1 MAAPATVA
9 PYGTW
14 PSPITADHVAAAET
28 LMQQLRLGPDGLS
41 WAQVRPHEGGRYALL
56 YRGWDGATSE
66 AVPPASNVRTRVHE
80 YGGGSYWWCGRQI
93 VFANFK
99 DQRLYRAAPGEAPV
113 PITPAPDRPAA
124 LRYADGTSTP
134 DGRWTI
140 CVRERHEPGGE
151 IHNELVALPVDGSRP
166 PHVIASGRD
175 FYAAPRISP
184 DGRRLA
190 WLCWDHPQMPWDG
203 CELWVA
209 GLEAGGLPEA
219 AQRVAGGPHESIFQ
233 PDWSPLGVL
242 HFVSDRSGWWNLYR
256 LRQGSVEAL
265 PAIEGDCAYPHWAFA
280 LSRYAFL
287 ADEQLAVVYSAGGFD
302 QLALVDPRRGSVT
315 PIDLEYTSFYVPHL
329 VGDTHDHVWFIAGS
343 PQRTPE
349 IVQLHIPTR
358 TLDVLHAGDDP
369 GLAPGFFSAP
379 EAIAYPSLDGAT
391 AHALF
396 YPACH
401 PAFRGPAGEPPPL
414 IVIGHGG
421 PTSQARPYLDLKI
434 QFWTS
439 RGFAVAD
446 LNYGGSTGFGRAYR
460 ERLRGQWGVVDV
472 ADAAHAVRHLA
483 AQGRVDG
490 RRAAV
495 RGGSAGGYLALCAL
509 TFTDAF
515 AAGASYYGVAD
526 LEALTRGMHKFE
538 ARYLDSL
545 VGPYPEQA
553 ARYRA
558 RSPIHHTDRLSC
570 PVILFQG
577 LEDAVVPP
585 AQAETM
591 VAALERKGLP
601 YAYLTFE
608 GEQHGFRKAE
618 TNRRCLEAELVFYGR
633 VFGFEP
639 AGPLE
644 PLEIRNLPAAS
655 A

>member
-1 MAAPATVA
+1 MAAAPTVA
-9 PYGTW
+9 PYGAW
-14 PSPITADHVAAAET
+14 PSPITADHMASAEI
-28 LMQQLRLGPDGLS
+28 LIQQLRLGPHGLS
-41 WAQVRPHEGGRYALL
+41 WAQIRPHEGGRYALL
-56 YRGWDGATSE
+56 YRGWDGTTAE
-66 AVPPASNVRTRVHE
+66 AVPPEFNVRTRVHE
-80 YGGGSYWWCGRQI
+80 YGGGSYWWCGREI
-93 VFANFK
+93 VFANFR
-99 DQRLYRAAPGEAPV
+99 DQRLYRAAPGAAPA

-124 LRYADGTSTP
+124 LRYADGASAP
-134 DGRWTI
+134 DGHWTI

-151 IHNELVALPVDGSRP
+151 IHNELVALPVDGSRA
-166 PHVIASGRD
+166 PHTIVSGRD

-209 GLEAGGLPEA
+209 LLEAGGRIEQA
-219 AQRVAGGPHESIFQ
+219 RRVAGGPGESIFQ
-233 PDWSPLGVL
+233 PDWSPAGVL

-256 LRQGSVEAL
+256 ERQGAVEAL
-265 PAIEGDCAYPHWAFA
+265 PAIAGDCAYPHWGLG

-287 ADEQLAVVYSAGGFD
+287 SGERLAVVYSAGGFD
-302 QLALVDPRRGSVT
+302 HLALIDPRRGAVT
-315 PIDLEYTSFYVPHL
+315 PVELEYTSFYLPHI

-343 PQRTPE
+343 PRRTPE
-349 IVQLHIPTR
+349 IVQLHLPSR
-358 TLDVLHAGDDP
+358 TLRVLQPGHDP
-369 GLAPGFFSAP
+369 GVDPAYFSAP
-379 EAIAYPSLDGAT
+379 EAIAYPSQGGAT

-396 YPACH
+396 YPPRH
-401 PAFRGPAGEPPPL
+401 PERRGRAGERPPL

-421 PTSQARPYLDLKI
+421 PTSQARPYLDLEV

-446 LNYGGSTGFGRAYR
+446 LNYAGSTGYGRAYR
-460 ERLRGQWGVVDV
+460 ERLRGEWGVADV
-472 ADAAHAVRHLA
+472 ADAVHAVRYLA
-483 AQGRVDG
+483 ELGRVDG
-490 RRAAV
+490 QRAAV
-495 RGGSAGGYLALCAL
+495 RGGSAGGYLTLCAL
-509 TFTDAF
+509 IFSEAF

-526 LEALTRGMHKFE
+526 LEALATGMHKFE

-545 VGPYPEQA
+545 VGPYPERA
-553 ARYRA
+553 DLYRA

-577 LEDAVVPP
+577 LEDAIVPP

-618 TNRRCLEAELVFYGR
+618 TNRRCLEAELAFYGR

-644 PLEIRNLPAAS
+644 PLTIHNLPTAS
-655 A
+655 L